1 MACLLNVPGDGGFLW
16 KTGLV
21 IGQPSLL
28 NFIYVAIYLCTYVCY
43 VLGNPFFRKI
53 SLAKP
58 KKHFEIEYA
67 FYLPLPLKSTN
78 ETTSVLLSSP
88 PI

>member
-28 NFIYVAIYLCTYVCY
+28 NVIQQFTYVRTFVMC
-43 VLGNPFFRKI
+43 LATPFFRNI

-67 FYLPLPLKSTN
+67 FYLLLPLKSTN